1 MKMNRKHFK
10 ELFINTLAPLYD
22 LHEREAMLR
31 WYVQDRLGMPYY
43 RFTMD
48 GDAEMTDEVDWRSDM
63 KRLAQGEP
71 LQHVTGFT
79 EFCGLH
85 FDTDARALIP
95 RPETEELVE
104 TIVRECDEQQ
114 PMHILDIGTGTGA
127 IAISLASLLPHSAV
141 TAVDVSADAL
151 SLAAHNAHENHVEV
165 KFVQMD
171 VLQCDKL
178 TQSYDII
185 VSNPPYIPE
194 KMRTSLHRNVTEYE
208 PSLALFVPDEKPLLF
223 YEKIAALAISALPAG
238 GQLYFETYEEYH
250 PQLKKIL
257 EDVGFAEVET
267 RCDSF
272 GRPRFVKAT
281 R

>member
-1 MKMNRKHFK
+1 MNRREFRN
-10 ELFINTLAPLYD
+10 LFLEALTPLYD

-31 WYVQDRLGMPYY
+31 WYVQDRLEMPYY

-48 GDAEMTDEVDWRSDM
+48 WDAEMTDEVNRRSDV

-79 EFCGLH
+79 EFCGLR
-85 FDTDARALIP
+85 FKTDRRALIP

-141 TAVDVSADAL
+141 TAMDVSADAL

-194 KMRTSLHRNVTEYE
+194 KMRTSLHRNVMEYE
-208 PSLALFVPDEKPLLF
+208 PSLALFVTDEKPLLF

-238 GQLYFETYEEYH
+238 GRLYFETYEEYH
-250 PQLKKIL
+250 PQLKKML
-257 EDVGFAEVET
+257 EEMGFAKVES

>member
-1 MKMNRKHFK
+1 MNRREFRD
-10 ELFINTLAPLYD
+10 LFLEALTPLYD

-31 WYVQDRLGMPYY
+31 WYVQDRLHTPYY

-48 GDAEMTDEVDWRSDM
+48 WDAGMTDKVDWRSDVE
-63 KRLAQGEP
+63 RLAQGEP

-79 EFCGLH
+79 EFCGLRFH
-85 FDTDARALIP
+85 TDSRALIP

-104 TIVRECDEQQ
+104 TIARECAGRQSLRV
-114 PMHILDIGTGTGA
+114 LDIGTGTGA

-141 TAVDVSADAL
+141 TAMDVSADAL
-151 SLAAHNAHENHVEV
+151 SLAAHNTHDNHVEV

-238 GQLYFETYEEYH
+238 GRLYFETYEEYH
-250 PQLKKIL
+250 PQLKKML
-257 EDVGFAEVET
+257 EEMGFAKVES